1 MYDYIKGRLVF
12 KNSDTAVIENNGIG
26 YKFLINSRT
35 AAALGEISTEN
46 AGAESILY
54 VKLIHKEDVMYL
66 TGFKHKEDRAI
77 FDILTSVS
85 GIGTKVGMVL
95 LDEFSGSELINAVLE
110 GDYKLISRAKG
121 VGPKLAQKI
130 ILELKGKL
138 TNQNVISNIMEEKIS
153 GLSNAKTKLSKE
165 TIFEVQGILQSLGY
179 SQNEYTGAI
188 EHCAGIIEKDSS
200 EELLKETL
208 KILSVG

>member
-1 MYDYIKGRLVF
+1 MYDYIKGQLVF

-35 AAALGEISTEN
+35 AAALEESSPEN
-46 AGAESILY
+46 ADAETILY
-54 VKLIHKEDVMYL
+54 VTFIHKEDTMYL
-66 TGFKHKEDRAI
+66 AGFKHKEDRAI

-95 LDEFSGSELINAVLE
+95 LDEFSGSELINAVLD

-138 TNQNVISNIMEEKIS
+138 TNRNVISNIMEDKVS

-165 TIFEVQGILQSLGY
+165 TIQEVQGILQSLGY
-179 SQNEYTGAI
+179 SQNEYMGAI
-188 EHCAGIIEKDSS
+188 EHCAGIIEKDNS